1 MQEKVSQLESK
12 LTMMKNYTMIAML
25 LTVLLSGCGNV
36 DDKLIEQDFKKKCAD
51 CKVVEIY
58 KEECQDGSIL
68 SCYLIKINY
77 TENSDSVKSVMC
89 QYIKGD
95 NGEWHLVE

>member
-1 MQEKVSQLESK
+1 MIRNAL
-12 LTMMKNYTMIAML
+12 IAML
-25 LTVLLSGCGNV
+25 FTTFFTACSNV

-51 CKVVEIY
+51 CKVVGIY

-68 SCYLIKINY
+68 ACYLVKINF
-77 TENSDSVKSVMC
+77 TEGNDSVKSVMC

>member
-1 MQEKVSQLESK
+1 
-12 LTMMKNYTMIAML
+12 MKDKAFIL
-25 LTVLLSGCGNV
+25 LLCITLFTACGGNV
-36 DDKLIEQDFKKKCAD
+36 DDKLIEQDFKKTCAD

-68 SCYLIKINY
+68 SCYLVKINY
-77 TENSDSVKSVMC
+77 TKGNDSLQSVMC